1 MRPVAVITGASRG
14 IGRAAALAFASR
26 GLNVAL
32 MSRSPEAL
40 DRVAAEVR
48 QLGVTALVVPCDV
61 SVAADVD
68 AARDRVLRDLGGPAV
83 VVANAG
89 VVRRG
94 HVVALSEADWD
105 FVVGVNLKGAFLTAR
120 AFLPA
125 MLACRKGRFVAVG
138 SISGT
143 VGTAAQSAYCA
154 SKWGVTGLVKSLAE
168 ELRGSGVQA
177 LCVLPGSVDTDM
189 LAGSGYEPEM
199 TAADVAGLIA
209 YAGLD
214 APAAMNG
221 SAVEMFGA

>member
-1 MRPVAVITGASRG
+1 MNVSSNW
-14 IGRAAALAFASR
+14 LA
-26 GLNVAL
+26 G
-32 MSRSPEAL
+32 
-40 DRVAAEVR
+40 
-48 QLGVTALVVPCDV
+48 
-61 SVAADVD
+61 
-68 AARDRVLRDLGGPAV
+68 AV
-83 VVANAG
+83 VTN
-89 VVRRG
+89 
-94 HVVALSEADWD
+94 
-105 FVVGVNLKGAFLTAR
+105 FLTYDKVV
-120 AFLPA
+120 FDDSSTNWNPI
-125 MLACRKGRFVAVG
+125 LAGTLAPGSISVNSTNSYTFSGTG